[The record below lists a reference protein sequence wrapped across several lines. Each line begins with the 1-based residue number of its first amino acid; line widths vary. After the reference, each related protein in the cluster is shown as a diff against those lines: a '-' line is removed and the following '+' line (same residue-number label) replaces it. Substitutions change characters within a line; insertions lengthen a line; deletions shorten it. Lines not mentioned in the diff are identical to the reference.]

1 MTGSIPHTIGKS
13 GCTPRMAPGASSRSR
28 AVNRETRTLSTRRAA
43 HGQSDPSMPTSGW
56 YEYYVVDPET
66 RARSLALAVYKPCD
80 AFPRLAVHECALL
93 RDQIARNH
101 GRLPVEWLDDLL
113 REQLGTLYSLLP
125 RGFSVAAFLFLI
137 LRAQEDAPVDDER
150 EGERICAQVPEET
163 LRRAVAEAM
172 DAHGFQ
178 PRRHLDPILD
188 QVLFYVATGRFVRP
202 WSHFART
209 WSVLKWLQYLTQR
222 TRRNEMGLTAG
233 RVKSPRHVS
242 LVARFFIHCDPV
254 DPFSITR
261 LSIKLCN
268 PDPRSLL
275 DDPED
280 IHSGYRD

>member
-1 MTGSIPHTIGKS
+1 
-13 GCTPRMAPGASSRSR
+13 
-28 AVNRETRTLSTRRAA
+28 
-43 HGQSDPSMPTSGW
+43 MPTSGW
-56 YEYYVVDPET
+56 YEYYVVDPGT
-66 RARSLALAVYKPCD
+66 RTRSLALAVYKPCD
-80 AFPRLAVHECALL
+80 AFPEHAVHECALL
-93 RDQIARNH
+93 RDQIARNK

-113 REQLGTLYSLLP
+113 REQLGTLYGLLP

-137 LRAQEDAPVDDER
+137 LRAQEDAPVVDDGP
-150 EGERICAQVPEET
+150 EGERFRATAPEET

-209 WSVLKWLQYLTQR
+209 WSVLKWLQCLTQR

-242 LVARFFIHCDPV
+242 LVARFFVHCDPL

-261 LSIKLCN
+261 LSIKVCD

-275 DDPED
+275 DEPED
-280 IHSGYRD
+280 IRSGYRD

>member
-1 MTGSIPHTIGKS
+1 M
-13 GCTPRMAPGASSRSR
+13 
-28 AVNRETRTLSTRRAA
+28 L
-43 HGQSDPSMPTSGW
+43 TSGW
-56 YEYYVVDPET
+56 YEYYVVDPNT

-80 AFPRLAVHECALL
+80 AFPEHAVQECALL
-93 RDQIARNH
+93 RDRIARNH

-113 REQLGTLYSLLP
+113 REQLGTLYGLLP

-137 LRAQEDAPVDDER
+137 LRAHEDAPVVDDDP
-150 EGERICAQVPEET
+150 EGERFRAPAPEEP
-163 LRRAVAEAM
+163 LRRTVAEAM

-178 PRRHLDPILD
+178 PRRHVDPILD

-209 WSVLKWLQYLTQR
+209 WSVLKWLQHLTQR

-233 RVKSPRHVS
+233 RCKAPRHVS
-242 LVARFFIHCDPV
+242 LVARFFIHSDPV

-261 LSIKLCN
+261 LSIKLCDH
-268 PDPRSLL
+268 DPRSLL

-280 IHSGYRD
+280 THSGYRD

>member
-1 MTGSIPHTIGKS
+1 
-13 GCTPRMAPGASSRSR
+13 MA
-28 AVNRETRTLSTRRAA
+28 
-43 HGQSDPSMPTSGW
+43 TSGW
-56 YEYYVVDPET
+56 YEYYVVDLDT
-66 RARSLALAVYKPCD
+66 GARSLALSVYKPCD
-80 AFPRLAVHECALL
+80 AFPEHAVHECALL

-113 REQLGTLYSLLP
+113 REQLGTLYGLLP

-137 LRAQEDAPVDDER
+137 LRAQEDAPVVDDDR
-150 EGERICAQVPEET
+150 EGERFPAPAPEAT
-163 LRRAVAEAM
+163 LRRAVAGAM

-178 PRRHLDPILD
+178 PRRHVDPILD

-202 WSHFART
+202 WSHVART
-209 WSVLKWLQYLTQR
+209 WSVLNWLQHLTQR
-222 TRRNEMGLTAG
+222 TLRNEMGLTAG

-242 LVARFFIHCDPV
+242 LVARFFIHCDPL

-261 LSIKLCN
+261 LTIKLCD

-280 IHSGYRD
+280 IHPGDRD

>member
-1 MTGSIPHTIGKS
+1 
-13 GCTPRMAPGASSRSR
+13 
-28 AVNRETRTLSTRRAA
+28 
-43 HGQSDPSMPTSGW
+43 MPTSGW
-56 YEYYVVDPET
+56 YEYYVVDPDT

-80 AFPRLAVHECALL
+80 AFPEHAVHECALL
-93 RDQIARNH
+93 REQIARNH

-113 REQLGTLYSLLP
+113 REQLGTLYGLLP

-137 LRAQEDAPVDDER
+137 LRAQEDAP
-150 EGERICAQVPEET
+150 EGERFRAPAPEEP

-178 PRRHLDPILD
+178 PCRHVDPILD

-209 WSVLKWLQYLTQR
+209 WSVLKWLQYLTQQ
-222 TRRNEMGLTAG
+222 TLRNEMGLTVG
-233 RVKSPRHVS
+233 RLKAPRPVS

-261 LSIKLCN
+261 LSIKLCD